1 MARGYLIS
9 LSLQGRLC
17 LVVGAGAE
25 AVLRARNL
33 LESGARVLV
42 VARDDATTAEAFP
55 DGVTVEAR
63 PFRESDLD
71 GAWLVVQ
78 VTQDAALASELGRLC
93 EQRRLFFCAVDQP
106 RNSSYSHLALASAG
120 PLTIAIGT
128 EGQAPALARRLR
140 EELSRLLDEAG
151 ATEEVARLAALR
163 IAMPE
168 GERKE
173 ALGRAVADVH
183 FTGVLRFRKH

>member
-1 MARGYLIS
+1 MARGYPIS
-9 LSLQGRLC
+9 LSLEGRLC
-17 LVVGAGAE
+17 VVVGAGAE

-33 LESGARVLV
+33 LESGARVV
-42 VARDDATTAEAFP
+42 VVVGADAATVEAFP

-78 VTQDAALASELGRLC
+78 VTQDAVLATELGRLC

-106 RNSSYSHLALASAG
+106 KSSNYSHLALATAG
-120 PLTIAIGT
+120 ALTIAIGT

-140 EELSRLLDEAG
+140 QELSRLLDEAD
-151 ATEEVARLAALR
+151 ATEEVAHLARLRDETPAA
-163 IAMPE
+163 
-168 GERKE
+168 ERRE
-173 ALGRAVADVH
+173 VLGRAVAEVH
-183 FTGVLRFRKH
+183 FTGQLRFKKP